1 MVVLY
6 YGLLRDILVLSDIIS
21 TFFDRKELNIM
32 VRYRCYKANEESDNQ
47 LVMDIISTVR
57 GRYGDSYVCRAS
69 DGDMDVGFILE
80 SNGMEYVF
88 VSEGELT
95 ENFVKLLAR
104 LFEKDF
110 EFKEVAESLVASVEA
125 IFDEDDNEIRMR
137 CTTGEQI
144 SDSEYMKHHEAVYK
158 EIDELESLNLSKE
171 EMQRQAQETLKK
183 LNECW
188 VTLTQQTNYAEFTL
202 HINYKE
208 KWVGFSENDSNFQ
221 LPILRLLTNT
231 PSPL

>member
-1 MVVLY
+1 MEQY
-6 YGLLRDILVLSDIIS
+6 LSDI
-21 TFFDRKELNIM
+21 
-32 VRYRCYKANEESDNQ
+32 ANEEADYQ
-47 LVMDIISTVR
+47 LVMDIISTVP

-69 DGDMDVGFILE
+69 DGDKDVGLILQ
-80 SNGMEYVF
+80 SKNMKYVL

-110 EFKEVAESLVASVEA
+110 EVKEVVKSLDVSVEA
-125 IFDEDDNEIRMR
+125 IFDEDDNEIRMK

-144 SDSEYMKHHEAVYK
+144 SDSEYLKHQKAFLN
-158 EIDELESLNLSKE
+158 EIHKLESLNSNEEEKQKWAKESLSKFVSWNNKL
-171 EMQRQAQETLKK
+171 MQQM
-183 LNECW
+183 
-188 VTLTQQTNYAEFTL
+188 NYAEFYL
-202 HINYKE
+202 HLNMNE
-208 KWVGFSENDSNFQ
+208 KRVVFLQKDPNFQ

>member
-1 MVVLY
+1 MA
-6 YGLLRDILVLSDIIS
+6 
-21 TFFDRKELNIM
+21 
-32 VRYRCYKANEESDNQ
+32 RYRSYKANEESDNQ

-80 SNGMEYVF
+80 SKGMEYVF
-88 VSEGELT
+88 ASEGELT

-110 EFKEVAESLVASVEA
+110 EVKEVAKSLVASVEA
-125 IFDEDDNEIRMR
+125 IFDEDDNEIRMK

-144 SDSEYMKHHEAVYK
+144 SDSEYLKHQKAFLN
-158 EIDELESLNLSKE
+158 EIHKLESLNSNEEEKQKLAKESLSKFVSWNNKL
-171 EMQRQAQETLKK
+171 MQQM
-183 LNECW
+183 
-188 VTLTQQTNYAEFTL
+188 NYAEFYMHL
-202 HINYKE
+202 NMNE
-208 KWVGFSENDSNFQ
+208 KRVVFLQKDPNFQ